1 MQQVRG
7 NKERDGSE
15 LPGRRE
21 KGSPER
27 RFMDVWK
34 ENMQRVKNK
43 RKKEKISPTGWL
55 ASVLNIWRIRL
66 GWSQAV

>member
-27 RFMDVWK
+27 RFMDVRK

-43 RKKEKISPTGWL
+43 RKRRKDFIHWL
-55 ASVLNIWRIRL
+55 V
-66 GWSQAV
+66 G

>member
-27 RFMDVWK
+27 RFMDIWK

-43 RKKEKISPTGWL
+43 RKRRKDFTHWL
-55 ASVLNIWRIRL
+55 V
-66 GWSQAV
+66 G